1 MRCAD
6 TPVLVC
12 LTAVSNSIVIPFVIN
27 CSCNCTSFERIEDSK
42 RQQEQQTF
50 HCEVMLLM
58 LMCAAAR
65 EAELFSYIVSKLDTI
80 RLPL

>member
-1 MRCAD
+1 MCCAD

-12 LTAVSNSIVIPFVIN
+12 LTAVGNSVVIPFVIN
-27 CSCNCTSFERIEDSK
+27 GSGNCTSFERIEDSK

-58 LMCAAAR
+58 LMCATAR
-65 EAELFSYIVSKLDTI
+65 EADPVSYIVSKPDTI